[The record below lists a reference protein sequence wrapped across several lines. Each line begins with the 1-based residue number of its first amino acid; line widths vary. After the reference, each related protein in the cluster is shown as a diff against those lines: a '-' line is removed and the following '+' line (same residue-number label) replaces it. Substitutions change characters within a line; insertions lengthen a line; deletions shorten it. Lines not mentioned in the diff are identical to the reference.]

1 MRVTSSSNTPPVGNI
16 WRNIQTHSSVTHH
29 QLVATMGQGGSAEA
43 PHLTLEQLN
52 HKLAQRFAQK
62 SYTPLELYCFNSV
75 FRSLADTESGVKYW
89 SESTL
94 CRFLELP
101 DALAVGPILFQM
113 SSYLGAFPFPSQAP
127 AILTYEA
134 LLKVVTIL
142 TERYGAV
149 IKKRSREI
157 WLREL
162 YRSLA
167 VHDRGLKQDDGDT
180 ENREKETQPSAGGSK
195 GFAIDAPE
203 EGREDDDYDDD
214 DDELVLAALDSMDAD
229 EVFKHGEHSDVHHS
243 IIPTD
248 NFLRL
253 VELLLLIAPID
264 AQESLSAFAGE
275 LTAER
280 KENLRRTASGILAS
294 FGVSTTQP
302 GITYRTFNTV
312 ISSCLPHLFN
322 GLNPL
327 FEHFLF
333 TKDLD
338 LSKRKPG
345 SSSPTSEKHPVI
357 PPPKPA
363 LEPVLRDPGD
373 ILTPTVLSQLSFFLK
388 GSDLFRRLRP
398 LYSGNTHGFS
408 MGSFEKQAFH
418 WRAPTILLV
427 SGRLLSPTPSSTR
440 ERAFADSLPPK
451 RYPSAAPGSSSSDQ
465 VYTFGAYIPAQWKL
479 THKGCF
485 GDASTL
491 LFQLSPTHDVFAASA
506 YSDDYIYFNRP
517 PTYPSGLGLGTPVP
531 RQSASSSAHHNALLR
546 PGPVSLHLD
555 DALEFGVFTHLAEG
569 GGSFHPSRLP
579 VRKGRDWQ
587 DRFEIESLEVWGCG
601 GDEVAE
607 AQRREW
613 AFQEREAE
621 ARRRINLGTGDI
633 EADREL
639 LKMAGLIGQA
649 QSGGSV

>member
-1 MRVTSSSNTPPVGNI
+1 M
-16 WRNIQTHSSVTHH
+16 
-29 QLVATMGQGGSAEA
+29 
-43 PHLTLEQLN
+43 
-52 HKLAQRFAQK
+52 
-62 SYTPLELYCFNSV
+62 
-75 FRSLADTESGVKYW
+75 
-89 SESTL
+89 
-94 CRFLELP
+94 
-101 DALAVGPILFQM
+101 GPILFQM

-134 LLKVVTIL
+134 LLKVVTLL

-149 IKKRSREI
+149 IKKRNREI

-167 VHDRGLKQDDGDT
+167 VHDRGLRQD
-180 ENREKETQPSAGGSK
+180 AGGTGSEQKSDKPSVVGDKSK

-203 EGREDDDYDDD
+203 EDGEEDE

-253 VELLLLIAPID
+253 IELLLLIAPID

-275 LTAER
+275 LTSER
-280 KENLRRTASGILAS
+280 KENLRQTATVILSS
-294 FGVSTTQP
+294 FGVSTAQP
-302 GITYRTFNTV
+302 GITYRTFNMVVST
-312 ISSCLPHLFN
+312 CLPYLFN

-333 TKDLD
+333 AKDFD
-338 LSKRKPG
+338 LSKPKTG
-345 SSSPTSEKHPVI
+345 SSSPTIEKHPVI
-357 PPPKPA
+357 QPPKPA
-363 LEPVLRDPGD
+363 LEPILRDPGEVLN
-373 ILTPTVLSQLSFFLK
+373 LTTLSQLSFFLK

-427 SGRLLSPTPSSTR
+427 SGRLLPAEPSSTR

-451 RYPSAAPGSSSSDQ
+451 RYPSSAAPDSSSDQ
-465 VYTFGAYIPAQWKL
+465 IITFGAYIPAQWKL

-485 GDASTL
+485 GDSSTV
-491 LFQLSPTHDVFAASA
+491 LFQLSPVHDVFSAST
-506 YSDDYIYFNRP
+506 YSEDYVYFNRP
-517 PTYPSGLGLGTPVP
+517 PTHPSGLGFGTPVP
-531 RQSASSSAHHNALLR
+531 RQSASSSTHSHAIFR

-555 DALEFGVFTHLAEG
+555 DALEFGVFTHMSEG

-579 VRKGRDWQ
+579 VRRNKTWQ
-587 DRFEIESLEVWGCG
+587 DRFEIDSLEVWGCG

-607 AQRREW
+607 AQRKEW

-633 EADREL
+633 DADREL
-639 LKMAGLIGQA
+639 LKMAGLIGQG

>member
-1 MRVTSSSNTPPVGNI
+1 MGQRSSS
-16 WRNIQTHSSVTHH
+16 
-29 QLVATMGQGGSAEA
+29 EA
-43 PHLTLEQLN
+43 PHLNLEQLN
-52 HKLAQRFAQK
+52 HALAHRFAQK

-89 SESTL
+89 SESTI

-101 DALAVGPILFQM
+101 DELGVGPILFSM
-113 SSYLGAFPFPSQAP
+113 TSYLGAFPFPSQAP

-142 TERYGAV
+142 TERYGTV
-149 IKKRSREI
+149 IKKRTRDI

-167 VHDRGLKQDDGDT
+167 VHDRGLRQDVRDT
-180 ENREKETQPSAGGSK
+180 EKAGAQAGSAGGNQ

-203 EGREDDDYDDD
+203 DGGEDDD
-214 DDELVLAALDSMDAD
+214 DDELVLAALESMDAD

-248 NFLRL
+248 NFLKL

-264 AQESLSAFAGE
+264 AQESLSVFVGE
-275 LTAER
+275 LTDER
-280 KENLRRTASGILAS
+280 IEDLRRTASVILSS
-294 FGVSTTQP
+294 FGVTNTQP

-312 ISSCLPHLFN
+312 VSACLPYLFN
-322 GLNPL
+322 ALNPL

-333 TKDLD
+333 AKDLD

-345 SSSPTSEKHPVI
+345 SSSPTFEKEKHPVI

-363 LEPVLRDPGD
+363 LEPVLRDPGE
-373 ILTPTVLSQLSFFLK
+373 ILNLTTLSQLSFFLK
-388 GSDLFRRLRP
+388 GNDLFRRLRL
-398 LYSGNTHGFS
+398 LYCGNTHGFS

-427 SGRLLSPTPSSTR
+427 SGCLLASEPSSTR
-440 ERAFADSLPPK
+440 ERAFADSLSPK
-451 RYPSAAPGSSSSDQ
+451 RYSSSVSNSEAQD
-465 VYTFGAYIPAQWKL
+465 VTFTFGAFIPAQWKL
-479 THKGCF
+479 THKSCF
-485 GDASTL
+485 GDSSTV
-491 LFQLSPTHDVFAASA
+491 LFQLSPTHDVFPASN
-506 YSDDYIYFNRP
+506 YSEDYVYFNKP
-517 PTYPSGLGLGTPVP
+517 PTHPSGLGLGTPVP
-531 RQSASSSAHHNALLR
+531 HQSASLHASTSLFR

-555 DALEFGVFTHLAEG
+555 DALEFGVFTHISEG
-569 GGSFHPSRLP
+569 GGSFQSSKLP
-579 VRKGRDWQ
+579 GRKGKDWQ

-601 GDEVAE
+601 SDEVAE

-613 AFQEREAE
+613 AFQGREAE
-621 ARRRINLGTGDI
+621 ARRMINLGTGDVD
-633 EADREL
+633 ADREL
-639 LKMAGLIGQA
+639 LKMAGLIGQGR
-649 QSGGSV
+649 SGGSIG

>member
-1 MRVTSSSNTPPVGNI
+1 
-16 WRNIQTHSSVTHH
+16 
-29 QLVATMGQGGSAEA
+29 
-43 PHLTLEQLN
+43 
-52 HKLAQRFAQK
+52 
-62 SYTPLELYCFNSV
+62 
-75 FRSLADTESGVKYW
+75 
-89 SESTL
+89 
-94 CRFLELP
+94 
-101 DALAVGPILFQM
+101 M

-149 IKKRSREI
+149 LKKRKREI

-167 VHDRGLKQDDGDT
+167 VHDKGLKQDVADKT
-180 ENREKETQPSAGGSK
+180 KEKEKDVQGGSGGGGNQ

-203 EGREDDDYDDD
+203 EGEEDEDE
-214 DDELVLAALDSMDAD
+214 DDELVLAALDSMDAV

-248 NFLRL
+248 NFLKL

-264 AQESLSAFAGE
+264 AQESLSTFAGE
-275 LTAER
+275 LTKER
-280 KENLRRTASGILAS
+280 IENLRQTASVILSS
-294 FGVSTTQP
+294 FDVSTTQP

-312 ISSCLPHLFN
+312 VSACLPYLFN

-333 TKDLD
+333 AKDFD
-338 LSKRKPG
+338 LAKRKPG
-345 SSSPTSEKHPVI
+345 SSSPTAEKHPVI
-357 PPPKPA
+357 PPPKPV
-363 LEPVLRDPGD
+363 LEPVLRDPGE
-373 ILTPTVLSQLSFFLK
+373 ILNLTTLSQLSFFLK
-388 GSDLFRRLRP
+388 GNDLFRRLRP

-408 MGSFEKQAFH
+408 MGSFEKQAFN

-427 SGRLLSPTPSSTR
+427 SGRLLPSEPSSTR

-451 RYPSAAPGSSSSDQ
+451 RYPSSSDAEDATI
-465 VYTFGAYIPAQWKL
+465 TFGAYIPAQWKL
-479 THKGCF
+479 THKSCF
-485 GDASTL
+485 GDSSTV
-491 LFQLSPTHDVFAASA
+491 LFQLSPTHDVFTASS
-506 YSDDYIYFNRP
+506 YSNDYVYFNRP
-517 PTYPSGLGLGTPVP
+517 PTHPSGLGLGTPVP
-531 RQSASSSAHHNALLR
+531 HQSASLHSSSSSTVFR
-546 PGPVSLHLD
+546 PSPVSLHLD

-569 GGSFHPSRLP
+569 GGSFHPSKLP
-579 VRKGRDWQ
+579 GRRGKNWQ
-587 DRFEIESLEVWGCG
+587 DRFEIDSLEVWGCG

-607 AQRREW
+607 AQRKEW

-633 EADREL
+633 DADREL
-639 LKMAGLIGQA
+639 LKMAGLIGQG
-649 QSGGSV
+649 QSGGSMG

>member
-1 MRVTSSSNTPPVGNI
+1 M
-16 WRNIQTHSSVTHH
+16 
-29 QLVATMGQGGSAEA
+29 
-43 PHLTLEQLN
+43 
-52 HKLAQRFAQK
+52 
-62 SYTPLELYCFNSV
+62 
-75 FRSLADTESGVKYW
+75 KYW
-89 SESTL
+89 SETTL

-101 DALAVGPILFQM
+101 DALGVGPVLFQM

-142 TERYGAV
+142 TERYGTV
-149 IKKRSREI
+149 IKKRKRDI

-167 VHDRGLKQDDGDT
+167 VHDRGLRQDEGGTDD
-180 ENREKETQPSAGGSK
+180 EKKIGAHLDRAAGSQ
-195 GFAIDAPE
+195 GFAIDAP
-203 EGREDDDYDDD
+203 GEDGEDEDE
-214 DDELVLAALDSMDAD
+214 DDELVLAALDSMDAV

-248 NFLRL
+248 NFLKL

-264 AQESLSAFAGE
+264 AQESLSTFAGE
-275 LTAER
+275 LTNER
-280 KENLRRTASGILAS
+280 IEHLRKTASVILSS
-294 FGVSTTQP
+294 FGVSTAQP
-302 GITYRTFNTV
+302 GITYRTFNAVVTA
-312 ISSCLPHLFN
+312 CLPYLFN

-333 TKDLD
+333 AKDFD
-338 LSKRKPG
+338 LSKRKPEQ
-345 SSSPTSEKHPVI
+345 SNPAVERHPVV

-363 LEPVLRDPGD
+363 LEPVLRDPGE
-373 ILTPTVLSQLSFFLK
+373 ILNLTMLSQLSFFLN

-427 SGRLLSPTPSSTR
+427 SGRLLPSEPSSTR
-440 ERAFADSLPPK
+440 ERTFADSLPPK
-451 RYPSAAPGSSSSDQ
+451 RYPSSTATSASSEPEDQ
-465 VYTFGAYIPAQWKL
+465 VMTFGAFIPAQWKL

-485 GDASTL
+485 GDSSTI
-491 LFQLSPTHDVFAASA
+491 LFQLSPTHDVFDASS
-506 YSDDYIYFNRP
+506 YSEDYVYFNRP
-517 PTYPSGLGLGTPVP
+517 PIHPSGLGLGTPVP
-531 RQSASSSAHHNALLR
+531 HQSASLHTPSSSALFR

-555 DALEFGVFTHLAEG
+555 DALEFGVFTHIAEG

-579 VRKGRDWQ
+579 GRKGRNWQ
-587 DRFEIESLEVWGCG
+587 DRFEIDSLEVWGCG

-607 AQRREW
+607 AQRKEW

-621 ARRRINLGTGDI
+621 ARRRINLGTGDVD
-633 EADREL
+633 ADREL
-639 LKMAGLIGQA
+639 LKMAGLIGQGR
-649 QSGGSV
+649 SGGSV